1 MTTHEYLLNKYGVT
15 ISFQD
20 AAKELGLY
28 WQTVRV
34 MCARGEIQ
42 AIKAGRKWVLTT
54 KALAEYLDGK
64 TQKEQESIINIT
76 NAPTRGRNKHKKIV

>member
-28 WQTVRV
+28 WQTIRE
-34 MCARGEIQ
+34 MCARGEIKTV
-42 AIKAGRKWVLTT
+42 KAGRKWVLTT

-64 TQKEQESIINIT
+64 AQKEESIINIT
-76 NAPTRGRNKHKKIV
+76 NAPRGRNKHKKIV